1 MKNIAFVLLLLGV
14 TGFSAVAPA
23 QDDQTATPHRVT
35 PEELKSM
42 TDESAQSNG
51 SAETAPS
58 AKDNGAGKSDEQAN
72 SNRARDA
79 GERGTPP
86 WTNDSA
92 NVNLQQSRTPPDEN
106 KAEPYNKNDFTIKSE
121 WEKSFPETSG
131 FSLDGGGKPAQ
142 FQATS
147 GKELYQT
154 LCQACHMPNGQG
166 AEGAGIYPSF
176 VGNERLRSPYYPID
190 VILNGLRGMQSF
202 SDMLSNEQVANV
214 VDYLRTNFGNQLEAD
229 TTPDDVARVR
239 HEQ

>member
-1 MKNIAFVLLLLGV
+1 MKNTLFTLLLLGV
-14 TGFSAVAPA
+14 AGLSTMAGA
-23 QDDQTATPHRVT
+23 QDDQTATQHRVT

-51 SAETAPS
+51 SAKTAPS
-58 AKDNGAGKSDEQAN
+58 VKDNEAGKSDEQAN

-92 NVNLQQSRTPPDEN
+92 NVNLKQPRTSPNKDQAKPYSQKDFIIKDEWKKYFQDSN
-106 KAEPYNKNDFTIKSE
+106 
-121 WEKSFPETSG
+121 SFST
-131 FSLDGGGKPAQ
+131 
-142 FQATS
+142 TS
-147 GKELYQT
+147 GKELYHS

-190 VILNGLRGMQSF
+190 VIVNGLRGMPGF
-202 SDMLSNEQVANV
+202 GDMLSNEQIADV
-214 VDYLRTNFGNQLEAD
+214 VGYLRTSFGNQLEAD